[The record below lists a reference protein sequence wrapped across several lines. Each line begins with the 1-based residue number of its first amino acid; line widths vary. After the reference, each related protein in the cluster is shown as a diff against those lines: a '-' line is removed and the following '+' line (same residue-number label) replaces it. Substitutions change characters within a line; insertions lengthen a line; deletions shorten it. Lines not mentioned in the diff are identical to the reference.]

1 MTTDLALRIA
11 FWILIVG
18 VFAMRTYFS
27 LQVRKAGERLLP
39 DQQAIQQEG
48 KGMFAARVVMFF
60 LLLGWFVLY
69 AINPTWLAF
78 LAIPLPDW
86 LRWLGFILG
95 LASLGFWTWTQVAL
109 GKQWSP
115 QLQLRE
121 EHHLVTDGPY
131 TRIRHPLYTAMMG
144 YFAGLAFLTAN
155 WVFLILAVLVILGSI
170 ARVPKEEQMM
180 LNEFGDQ
187 YKAYMGRTGRFFPK
201 IGSKVAS

>member
-11 FWILIVG
+11 FWVLILG
-18 VFAMRTYFS
+18 VIGMRIYFS
-27 LQVRKAGERLLP
+27 AQVKKAGERLMP

-187 YKAYMGRTGRFFPK
+187 YKAYMGSTGRFFPK
-201 IGSKVAS
+201 IGS